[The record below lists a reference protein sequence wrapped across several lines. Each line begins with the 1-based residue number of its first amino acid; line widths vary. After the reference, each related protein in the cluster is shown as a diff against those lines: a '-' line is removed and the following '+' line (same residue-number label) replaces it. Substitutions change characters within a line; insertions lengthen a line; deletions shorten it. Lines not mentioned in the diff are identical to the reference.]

1 MNKIFIFLM
10 LILIQ
15 LNLYSKEEI
24 LICDF
29 RNRTPEMIIDESGE
43 ISGPLKDILE
53 EAAKKINYKI
63 YWRIT
68 PFSRSIN
75 DLKSGKVDI
84 VPRTIMNE
92 QRKEF
97 INFLGPINYQKKE
110 ISFLIKKDSEISIKN
125 YEDLKKYKIGSKIGT
140 FYFDEFNND
149 IKLNKVESIDDFN
162 MSKMFINGRFDVM
175 IVLDKQAIEIELKKN
190 NFDNYI
196 YAEYIYEIEIGNYYG
211 MSKKSKFADIFEIL
225 NEELKNMK
233 EIGRIEEIYLKYNI
247 K

>member
-29 RNRTPEMIIDESGE
+29 RNRPPEMIIDESGE

-110 ISFLIKKDSEISIKN
+110 ISFLIKKNSEISIKN

-175 IVLDKQAIEIELKKN
+175 IVLDKQAIEIELKKIILII
-190 NFDNYI
+190 I
-196 YAEYIYEIEIGNYYG
+196 YMQN
-211 MSKKSKFADIFEIL
+211 IF
-225 NEELKNMK
+225 MK
-233 EIGRIEEIYLKYNI
+233 
-247 K
+247 